1 MKPDQAPAIYSYEV
15 VNVFPHDP
23 KAYTQGLIYQDG
35 FIYEGTGQYGESSIR
50 KTDMQTGKTLSVLN
64 IDSQLFGEGITI
76 YEDKIYQ
83 ITWRSR
89 KGFITI

>member
-1 MKPDQAPAIYSYEV
+1 
-15 VNVFPHDP
+15 
-23 KAYTQGLIYQDG
+23 
-35 FIYEGTGQYGESSIR
+35 
-50 KTDMQTGKTLSVLN
+50 MQTGKTLSVLN

-89 KGFITI
+89 KGFIYDLKTFTLESTSIIIPKVGGLLRPETT